1 VIAGARPRIRES
13 AAACVP
19 TGGSSRPATTVIVV
33 SDETIDGPSFPLR
46 EMLGFRIDSG
56 HGESTVTLDVDERH
70 INPHGSVHGAVMFA
84 MVDTAM
90 GGATMSVLDEGNW
103 CATVDIHTRF
113 LAPCFSGTLMA
124 TATVRRAGRRV
135 VHLDGVVVDQAG
147 KEYLAASGVFAVI
160 PAGD

>member
-1 VIAGARPRIRES
+1 MN
-13 AAACVP
+13 
-19 TGGSSRPATTVIVV
+19 
-33 SDETIDGPSFPLR
+33 DETIASPSFPLR
-46 EMLGFRIDSG
+46 EMLGFTIDSG
-56 HGESTVTLDVDERH
+56 DGVSTVTLTVDERH

-84 MVDTAM
+84 IVDTAM

-113 LAPCFSGTLMA
+113 LAPCFAGTLTA

-135 VHLDGVVVDQAG
+135 VHLDGAVADQDG

-160 PAGD
+160 PAAG